1 MRELMLENKVAIV
14 TGASRGIGRA
24 IATLLS
30 EEGAKV
36 AINYSSS
43 EKEAR
48 SLLKDIENS
57 GGTAML
63 VQADVSKKPEVERM
77 VEKVTGQFGRVDVL
91 VNNAGIHY
99 ALDLFA
105 ITEEMWDQTLD
116 VNLKGTYLCSK
127 QVAPIM
133 LRQKSGRII
142 NISSNS
148 GMYHPSAMKFA
159 EYVASKAGMNG
170 LTKALALRLGP
181 FVTVNAVCPGAI
193 MTEMTSFRHSD
204 ANRALIE
211 ETPLKRLGE
220 PKDVAN
226 AVLFLASDMASFIT
240 GELMMVTGGRGM
252 HQ

>member
-1 MRELMLENKVAIV
+1 MQSLMLKEKVAIV
-14 TGASRGIGRA
+14 TGSSRGIGRE
-24 IATLLS
+24 IAKVFS
-30 EEGAKV
+30 QEGAKI
-36 AINYSSS
+36 AINYSTS

-48 SLLKDIENS
+48 SLLKDIENE
-57 GGTAML
+57 GGKAVT

-77 VEKVTGQFGRVDVL
+77 VEKVLEQFGRVDVL

-99 ALDLFA
+99 AMDLFE

-116 VNLKGTYLCSK
+116 VNLKGAYLCSK
-127 QVAPIM
+127 AVAPTM
-133 LRQKSGRII
+133 LQQKSGRII

-181 FVTVNAVCPGAI
+181 YITVNAVCPGAI
-193 MTEMTSFRHSD
+193 MTEMTAFRDSD

-220 PKDVAN
+220 PRDVAY
-226 AVLFLASDMASFIT
+226 AALFLASDMASFIT